1 MSDVYVRVRP
11 MGTVFETRELVEGEL
26 MADFGPDGELIGV
39 EVLGSI
45 GVKID
50 GHTAHAVANYP
61 RLPHKPLPFPED
73 EE

>member
-11 MGTVFETRELVEGEL
+11 MGTVFETRELVDGEL

-50 GHTAHAVANYP
+50 GKPAVKVVHIGPATP
-61 RLPHKPLPFPED
+61 MPFPED